1 MENLKSIKTV
11 CKQLLYILT
20 AKQKRDSILVFTSM
34 IVLSLLELMG
44 VTTIYPFLQT
54 MMNPNEI
61 RDEWYVRWAYGIW
74 PNITSLQI
82 TLMLGIMLA
91 IVYLV
96 KNAFALVCVYI
107 QCRFAAAFKRISS
120 KRMLDSYLKR
130 PYEYF
135 VNTNSGFILR
145 GINSDTSSSYIILCD
160 MFQICS
166 EIMTIT
172 ILGFYLLLTDCFIS
186 LCAIGLAVVCFL
198 AIVLG
203 FKGTMKRTGKEFRKA
218 IGRQNQYA
226 YQAIN
231 GIKEITVSDRRQYFV
246 EAFDR
251 ASKQVEYTDVVNS
264 FVLSCPDR
272 ILEGV
277 CIGGLIGIVCIRV
290 SLGADMETF
299 IPALGAFAMAAFKIL
314 PSIAKISGRVNE
326 IVYRISA
333 LQNCYDNLRAA
344 EQYDK
349 ELAQLPD
356 YDGYTVKEE
365 NLQFHKALEIKNV
378 TWKYRNAQKPV
389 LQGLSL
395 TIKRGESVAFIGSSG
410 AGKTTLADVIMGLL
424 RPQAGTVEMD
434 GKDIYSMPHEW
445 AHIIGYIPQSV
456 FLIDDTIRANVAFGL
471 PDKLVSDERVW
482 LALEKAQ
489 LLNFVEKLPA
499 GLDTIVGERGV
510 KFSGGQR
517 QRIAIARALYE
528 NPDILVLDE
537 ATSALDNETE
547 TAVMESI
554 DALQGSITMIIVA
567 HRLTTIRN
575 CDRIFEIKD
584 GVAFER
590 DKAEVLGI
598 H

>member
-1 MENLKSIKTV
+1 MGNLRSVKKV

-20 AKQKRDSILVFTSM
+20 TKQKQDSILVFVSM

-44 VTTIYPFLQT
+44 VTSIYPFLQT
-54 MMNPNEI
+54 MMNPEQI
-61 RDEWYVRWAYGIW
+61 REEWYGRWAYSIW
-74 PNITSLQI
+74 PDMTGLQI
-82 TLMLGIMLA
+82 TLMLGIMLV
-91 IVYLV
+91 IVYLI
-96 KNAFALVCVYI
+96 KNAFALVCIYI
-107 QCRFAAAFKRISS
+107 QCRFATAFKRIGS

-135 VNTNSGFILR
+135 VNTNSGYILR
-145 GINSDTSSSYIILCD
+145 GINSDINSSYVILCN
-160 MFQICS
+160 MFTICS
-166 EIMTIT
+166 ELMTIV
-172 ILGFYLLLTDCFIS
+172 ILGVYLFLTDWFIS
-186 LCAIGLAVVCFL
+186 LCAMGLAATCFL
-198 AIVLG
+198 FIVLG
-203 FKGTMKRTGKEFRKA
+203 FKGTMKQTGKEFRKA

-246 EAFDR
+246 EAFNEV
-251 ASKQVEYTDVVNS
+251 SKQVEHADAVNS
-264 FVLSCPDR
+264 FVLLCPDR

-277 CIGGLIGIVCIRV
+277 CISGLIGIVCIRV
-290 SLGADMETF
+290 SMGVDMETF
-299 IPALGAFAMAAFKIL
+299 IPILGSFAMAAFRIL
-314 PSIAKISGRVNE
+314 PSISKISSRMNG
-326 IVYRISA
+326 IVYGMPA
-333 LQNCYDNLRAA
+333 LQNCYDNLRTA

-349 ELAQLPD
+349 ALSQLPD
-356 YDGYTVKEE
+356 YDGYAAQEE

-378 TWKYRNAQKPV
+378 TWKYKNAQKPV

-395 TIKRGESVAFIGSSG
+395 TIERGESVAFIGSSG

-489 LLNFVEKLPA
+489 LLDFVEKLPA

>member
-1 MENLKSIKTV
+1 MGNLRSVKKV

-20 AKQKRDSILVFTSM
+20 TKQKRDSILVFVSM
-34 IVLSLLELMG
+34 IVLSLLELMS
-44 VTTIYPFLQT
+44 VTAIYPFLQT
-54 MMNPNEI
+54 VMNPEQI
-61 RDEWYVRWAYGIW
+61 RVEWYGRWAYGIW
-74 PNITSLQI
+74 PDMTGLQI
-82 TLMLGIMLA
+82 TLMLGIMLV
-91 IVYLV
+91 IVYLI
-96 KNAFALVCVYI
+96 KNAFALVCIYI
-107 QCRFAAAFKRISS
+107 QCRFATAFKRIGS

-135 VNTNSGFILR
+135 ANTNSGFILR
-145 GINSDTSSSYIILCD
+145 GINSDINSSYVILCNT
-160 MFQICS
+160 FTICS
-166 EIMTIT
+166 ELMTIV
-172 ILGFYLLLTDCFIS
+172 ILGVYLFLTDWFIS
-186 LCAIGLAVVCFL
+186 LCAMGLAAACFL
-198 AIVLG
+198 FIVLG
-203 FKGTMKRTGKEFRKA
+203 FKGIMKQTGKEFRKA

-231 GIKEITVSDRRQYFV
+231 GIKEITVSDRRQHFV
-246 EAFDR
+246 EAFDE
-251 ASKQVEYTDVVNS
+251 ASKQVEHADAVNC

-277 CIGGLIGIVCIRV
+277 CISGLIGIVCIRV
-290 SLGADMETF
+290 SMGVDMETF
-299 IPALGAFAMAAFKIL
+299 IPILGSFAMAAFRIL
-314 PSIAKISGRVNE
+314 PSIAKISSRMNG
-326 IVYRISA
+326 IVYGMPA
-333 LQNCYDNLRAA
+333 LQNCYDNLHVA

-349 ELAQLPD
+349 ELSHLPD
-356 YDGYTVKEE
+356 YDRYTAQEE
-365 NLQFHKALEIKNV
+365 NLQFHKALEIKNI

-395 TIKRGESVAFIGSSG
+395 TINRGESVAFIGSSG

-434 GKDIYSMPHEW
+434 GIDINSMPHEW

-482 LALEKAQ
+482 SALEKAQ
-489 LLNFVEKLPA
+489 LLDFVEKLPS
-499 GLDTIVGERGV
+499 GLDTIVGERGL

-575 CDRIFEIKD
+575 CDHIFEIKD

-598 H
+598 P

>member
-1 MENLKSIKTV
+1 MENLKSVKKI

-34 IVLSLLELMG
+34 IMLSLLELMG
-44 VTTIYPFLQT
+44 VTAIYPFLQT
-54 MMNPNEI
+54 MMSPEQI
-61 RDEWYVRWAYGIW
+61 REEWYVRWVYSIW
-74 PNITSLQI
+74 SDITNLQI
-82 TLMLGIMLA
+82 TLMLGIMLV
-91 IVYLV
+91 IVYLI
-96 KNAFALVCVYI
+96 KNAFALVCIYI
-107 QCRFAAAFKRISS
+107 QCRFATAFKRISS

-145 GINSDTSSSYIILCD
+145 GINSDTSSLYVILCNT
-160 MFQICS
+160 FTICS
-166 EIMTIT
+166 ELMTIA
-172 ILGFYLLLTDCFIS
+172 ILGIYLFLADWFIS
-186 LCAIGLAVVCFL
+186 LCAMGLAAVCFMS
-198 AIVLG
+198 IVLG
-203 FKGTMKRTGKEFRKA
+203 FKGIMKQTGKEFRKA

-226 YQAIN
+226 YQAII
-231 GIKEITVSDRRQYFV
+231 GIKEITVSDRRQHFV
-246 EAFDR
+246 EAFDE
-251 ASKQVEYTDVVNS
+251 ASKQVEHADAVNS

-277 CIGGLIGIVCIRV
+277 CISGLIGIVCIRV
-290 SLGADMETF
+290 SMGADMETF
-299 IPALGAFAMAAFKIL
+299 IPVLGSFAMAAFKIL
-314 PSIAKISGRVNE
+314 PSIAKISSRMNG
-326 IVYRISA
+326 IVYGMSA

-344 EQYDK
+344 GQYDK
-349 ELAQLPD
+349 ELSQLPKYGD
-356 YDGYTVKEE
+356 TTAEKG
-365 NLQFHKALEIKNV
+365 NLKFQEALEIKDV
-378 TWKYRNAQKPV
+378 TWKYKNAPEPV

-395 TIKRGESVAFIGSSG
+395 MIKRGDSVAFIGSSG

-434 GKDIYSMPHEW
+434 GIDIYSIPHEW

-482 LALEKAQ
+482 SALEKAK
-489 LLNFVEKLPA
+489 LLDFVEKLPA

-575 CDRIFEIKD
+575 CDHIFEIKN

-590 DKAEVLGI
+590 DKTEVLGMQ
-598 H
+598 